1 MNITRVCSGSLG
13 AVLGHARLPGLGSIH
28 SESTRSRWSRA
39 DIVSAACRPAKEAQ
53 NGPLDDAY
61 EVQASGS
68 VGSRHTQSGVCG
80 GVVGRTPR
88 PRPCVR
94 RRGARPLGLLGHLE
108 MDADRPDV
116 GRLSTGD
123 RALGLR
129 IIEDT
134 YARHAGAIGS
144 VAGASRA
151 AGLIRAVPA
160 EKSHREPSGSAG
172 RLRARQPRLGMG
184 HRPAL
189 GRPRP
194 AGEVVPSKFGP
205 CNSFETLKSRMM
217 DHGSERRK
225 VADTGVFFTVTA
237 LPKVMNVHAEAGNPL

>member
-1 MNITRVCSGSLG
+1 M
-13 AVLGHARLPGLGSIH
+13 H

-39 DIVSAACRPAKEAQ
+39 DIVSAACRPAQEAQ

-68 VGSRHTQSGVCG
+68 AGHRHPHSGVCG
-80 GVVGRTPR
+80 GVVERTPR
-88 PRPCVR
+88 PRSCVR
-94 RRGARPLGLLGHLE
+94 RCCARPLGLLGHLE

-116 GRLSTGD
+116 GRRSTSLHAQ
-123 RALGLR
+123 RLR

-151 AGLIRAVPA
+151 AGLIRGEVGRL
-160 EKSHREPSGSAG
+160 SLRRRSGSAG
-172 RLRARQPRLGMG
+172 TLRDRDPRLGTG
-184 HRPAL
+184 HRLGL

-194 AGEVVPSKFGP
+194 AGQVIPSKLRPGYSTYP
-205 CNSFETLKSRMM
+205 
-217 DHGSERRK
+217 
-225 VADTGVFFTVTA
+225 
-237 LPKVMNVHAEAGNPL
+237 

>member
-1 MNITRVCSGSLG
+1 M
-13 AVLGHARLPGLGSIH
+13 H

-39 DIVSAACRPAKEAQ
+39 DIVSAACRPAQEAQ

-68 VGSRHTQSGVCG
+68 VGSRHTHSGVCG
-80 GVVGRTPR
+80 GVVERTPR
-88 PRPCVR
+88 PRSCVR
-94 RRGARPLGLLGHLE
+94 RCWARPLGLLGHLE

-116 GRLSTGD
+116 GRRSTGLHAQ
-123 RALGLR
+123 RLR
-129 IIEDT
+129 IVEDT

-151 AGLIRAVPA
+151 AGLIRGG
-160 EKSHREPSGSAG
+160 KSLDLARRRSGSTG
-172 RLRARQPRLGMG
+172 RLRARQLRLGTG

-194 AGEVVPSKFGP
+194 AGEVIPSKSGP
-205 CNSFETLKSRMM
+205 CNSFETMKSRMM

-225 VADTGVFFTVTA
+225 VGRHRAVFHCYIA
-237 LPKVMNVHAEAGNPL
+237 A

>member
-1 MNITRVCSGSLG
+1 M
-13 AVLGHARLPGLGSIH
+13 H

-39 DIVSAACRPAKEAQ
+39 DIVSAACRPAQEAQ

-68 VGSRHTQSGVCG
+68 VGSRHTHSGVCD
-80 GVVGRTPR
+80 GVVERTPR
-88 PRPCVR
+88 PRSCVR
-94 RRGARPLGLLGHLE
+94 RCGARPLGLLGHLE

-116 GRLSTGD
+116 GRRSTGLHAQ
-123 RALGLR
+123 RLR

-151 AGLIRAVPA
+151 AGLIRGDPA
-160 EKSHREPSGSAG
+160 RLSRRRRSGSAG
-172 RLRARQPRLGMG
+172 TLRDRDPRLGTG
-184 HRPAL
+184 HRLGP

-194 AGEVVPSKFGP
+194 AGHVIPSKLRP
-205 CNSFETLKSRMM
+205 SYPTC
-217 DHGSERRK
+217 
-225 VADTGVFFTVTA
+225 
-237 LPKVMNVHAEAGNPL
+237 P

>member
-1 MNITRVCSGSLG
+1 M
-13 AVLGHARLPGLGSIH
+13 
-28 SESTRSRWSRA
+28 
-39 DIVSAACRPAKEAQ
+39 
-53 NGPLDDAY
+53 DDAY

-68 VGSRHTQSGVCG
+68 VGSRHTHSGVCG
-80 GVVGRTPR
+80 GVVERTPR
-88 PRPCVR
+88 PRSCVR
-94 RRGARPLGLLGHLE
+94 RCCARPLGLLGHLE

-116 GRLSTGD
+116 GRRSTGD

-151 AGLIRAVPA
+151 AGLIRGVPA

-172 RLRARQPRLGMG
+172 RLRARQPRLGTG

-194 AGEVVPSKFGP
+194 AGEVIPSKFGP
-205 CNSFETLKSRMM
+205 CNSFETMKSRMM

-225 VADTGVFFTVTA
+225 VGSHGGVFHCYIAAYGHERPRRGRKPSVEGRA
-237 LPKVMNVHAEAGNPL
+237 GPWEASGVRRCYATFSVGGKGLTQKRCLCV